1 MNLDVSKPAT
11 TTMDATITMDLS
23 SFGNSLNSSD
33 LLNDPYSVINQLNS
47 TFPGITPVTNDISE
61 PSGNNDDG
69 GDSLYEKQYTTLT
82 SRTILQTAVAATSSE
97 VRDNE
102 LRTLLQSWEL
112 GGLADHLIGND

>member
-11 TTMDATITMDLS
+11 PTMDATITMDLS

-82 SRTILQTAVAATSSE
+82 SRTIFQTAAPAP
-97 VRDNE
+97 
-102 LRTLLQSWEL
+102 LLQQVQKFVTTSCGRYYKVGNWEDWL
-112 GGLADHLIGND
+112 TI